1 MFAAPLDRVAS
12 MEVRV
17 GLVKAEELFR
27 GVGVALV
34 TIFSRSGEADPAATA
49 KHAADLVSRGM
60 RAVLVAGTT
69 GEAGTLTQQERT
81 ALIEAVRAA
90 IPAEIPVLAGTGA
103 ATAETAVSL
112 TAAAAR
118 AGADVILAYPPPG
131 SAGLPDFYA
140 AVGNAAAGLAVLAY
154 HVPWIS
160 APGVPVDELAGLP
173 VAGIKD
179 SSGSP
184 DRLLDELAHY
194 KGSTYVGSSAM
205 AGLKHGIAVPC
216 FGSDPAGLVELG
228 VATERAGF
236 DGYFLWD
243 HIVFSNTGDGPPIV
257 DPWLVLS
264 VVAARTSRI
273 SIGTVV
279 TPVPRRRPWQLAR
292 TTTTLDRLSGG
303 RVVLGVGI
311 GSPAYGDFGIFH
323 EPSGDRERAEL
334 LDEGLDVLAGL
345 WSGERFSYSGK
356 HLTVDPVRFLPV
368 PVQRPRIP
376 VWVAGVLP
384 ATRPI
389 ARAARWDG
397 MVPIRFDADGL

>member
-1 MFAAPLDRVAS
+1 MSA
-12 MEVRV
+12 
-17 GLVKAEELFR
+17 
-27 GVGVALV
+27 
-34 TIFSRSGEADPAATA
+34 
-49 KHAADLVSRGM
+49 
-60 RAVLVAGTT
+60 
-69 GEAGTLTQQERT
+69 
-81 ALIEAVRAA
+81 
-90 IPAEIPVLAGTGA
+90 
-103 ATAETAVSL
+103 
-112 TAAAAR
+112 
-118 AGADVILAYPPPG
+118 G
-131 SAGLPDFYA
+131 SA
-140 AVGNAAAGLAVLAY
+140 
-154 HVPWIS
+154 
-160 APGVPVDELAGLP
+160 
-173 VAGIKD
+173 
-179 SSGSP
+179 
-184 DRLLDELAHY
+184 
-194 KGSTYVGSSAM
+194 AM

-216 FGSDPAGLVELG
+216 FGSDPAGLIELG

-243 HIVFSNTGDGPPIV
+243 HIVFSNAGDGPPIV

-273 SIGTVV
+273 RIGTVV

-384 ATRPI
+384 APRPI

-397 MVPIRFDADGL
+397 MVPIRFDADGLARPSPEEMAKVAGQIGAIRGNAPGYDMVVWAEVASEPAEVAELARPYADAGATWWIETARPEPGWWEGIQARVGAGPGRVG